1 MKLTHIEQLWPSPTQ
16 LEETTTIRLRKSTVR
31 KLRAI
36 GSRGQSDD
44 FIVNAILFTLMEKAE
59 GVTSQRLPASDPEAS
74 KAAEEGSPSP
84 SVAKS

>member
-1 MKLTHIEQLWPSPTQ
+1 MNLK
-16 LEETTTIRLRKSTVR
+16 EETTTIRLRKSTVR

-44 FIVNAILFTLMEKAE
+44 FIVNAILFTLMEKVE
-59 GVTSQRLPASDPEAS
+59 GGKSQRVPAANPETS

-84 SVAKS
+84 SAAKP

>member
-1 MKLTHIEQLWPSPTQ
+1 MNLK
-16 LEETTTIRLRKSTVR
+16 EETTTIRLRKSTVR

-44 FIVNAILFTLMEKAE
+44 FIVNAILFRLMEKAE
-59 GVTSQRLPASDPEAS
+59 GGKSQRVPAASPEAS

-84 SVAKS
+84 SAAKP